1 MTVPRPRVGMGP
13 PVWTGWGDTP
23 VSVYWATQG
32 PSAKLMPTTAPGQT
46 VLPLGPTGSAR
57 MASTPTLVHVKTGTQ
72 VRNCEAFYPTQWQM
86 QNCCIQ
92 VYIYFDFSK
101 RPWVLC
107 SANKEDHDFE
117 YVKCFIREY
126 YYAQSFSSHCIKM
139 NVFGFIQRLL
149 VTVWTLMNVPRP
161 PVEMAPPAKTW
172 RMRTAACVE
181 QGTGGRSVRAILMS
195 VPLNHVKMAPRKQW
209 RYKLQITVNQL

>member
-1 MTVPRPRVGMGP
+1 
-13 PVWTGWGDTP
+13 
-23 VSVYWATQG
+23 
-32 PSAKLMPTTAPGQT
+32 
-46 VLPLGPTGSAR
+46 
-57 MASTPTLVHVKTGTQ
+57 
-72 VRNCEAFYPTQWQM
+72 M
-86 QNCCIQ
+86 QNCSIQ

-161 PVEMAPPAKTW
+161 RVEMAPPVRTL

-181 QGTGGRSVRAILMS
+181 QGTWGRSVRAILMS

-209 RYKLQITVNQL
+209 RYKL